1 MKEIA
6 GFVYDRMQ
14 RDNDCWVSAAIMI
27 YNCMRSDKIDRTN
40 RIIQDDP
47 NFRNGQMGSASDLL
61 WKLGIKNY
69 VYTTARFPTR
79 EQIGKYIDKN
89 KPFLCCVGAD
99 YSGRKP
105 DIAYQGGHSRPRPER
120 RLRNDRLRRGGIRI
134 KLLGKHFV
142 YVVTYFKLFRVM
154 RIRAGAITAKFIFA
168 RQEPS
173 CASVY

>member
-99 YSGRKP
+99 YSGKKP
-105 DIAYQGGHSRPRPER
+105 DIAYQGGHWVVIYGYEVS
-120 RLRNDRLRRGGIRI
+120 GGTLSQRVVNRVRVADPDPNVGCVTIDYDEA
-134 KLLGKHFV
+134 V
-142 YVVTYFKLFRVM
+142 YGSNYWENTSYM
-154 RIRAGAITAKFIFA
+154 
-168 RQEPS
+168 S
-173 CASVY
+173 